1 MNHYETLGIKRTASQ
16 AEIKDAYKAL
26 VKKYHPDVYAGDKTF
41 AEKKIKEINAAYDVL
56 SDLLQKQQ
64 YDDETFGNTATYSYT
79 PPSHSYTAQERPYN
93 SSNYSYTTKRR
104 APSNSKYS
112 YENYKKNYRTSS
124 YEYEKRYTDYHR
136 SKTPNS
142 NYTYGNSKINDIH
155 DNITNNISGKFD
167 GLNFKNKALII
178 LAIFILYLIM
188 FVSTYMQMNSVLNGQ
203 RSGTILNT
211 KETTPSQEQEYEEEP
226 KEVETTKNSSTTSTI
241 SREDFDINDFYTDE
255 QLREVYNDGYNTS
268 FETFSEFKEFFED
281 FVYEYY
287 SSIY

>member
-1 MNHYETLGIKRTASQ
+1 MNHYETLGVKRNASQ

-64 YDDETFGNTATYSYT
+64 YDDETFGSAATYSYT
-79 PPSHSYTAQERPYN
+79 PKNYSYTAQERPYN

-104 APSNSKYS
+104 ATSNSKYS
-112 YENYKKNYRTSS
+112 YENYKKNYRTSG

-142 NYTYGNSKINDIH
+142 NYTYGNSKINEMH
-155 DNITNNISGKFD
+155 DNLTNNISDKFN
-167 GLNFKNKALII
+167 GLNLKNKALII
-178 LAIFILYLIM
+178 LAVFILYLIM

-211 KETTPSQEQEYEEEP
+211 KETTSSQEQEDDEEEP
-226 KEVETTKNSSTTSTI
+226 EKIETQKKSSI

-255 QLREVYNDGYNTS
+255 QLREVYNDGYYTS
-268 FETFSEFKEFFED
+268 FETFTEFKDFFED